1 MILVSI
7 YLGANTEDGLMNQSS
22 ISSAY
27 REGGTNSGVG
37 GALLRNAGAI
47 GKWLFYRETT
57 LIIGYVRTSVNIDQK
72 QPLRFSWL
80 LFKKVKICV
89 DY

>member
-1 MILVSI
+1 MFLVWAELYQSIYYILF

-47 GKWLFYRETT
+47 GKSFNFL
-57 LIIGYVRTSVNIDQK
+57 
-72 QPLRFSWL
+72 
-80 LFKKVKICV
+80 
-89 DY
+89 